1 MRCPL
6 CDVSMKE
13 IDRRGVEVDICP
25 ECKGVWLDRGE
36 LDKLL
41 AAAPQ
46 YEREYAGRRDRDR
59 RRDDDDGDDDEGG
72 GLGGLLSNLF
82 NLGD

>member
-1 MRCPL
+1 
-6 CDVSMKE
+6 MKE
-13 IDRRGVEVDICP
+13 VDRRGVEVDICP

-41 AAAPQ
+41 EAAPQ
-46 YEREYAGRRDRDR
+46 YEREYAGQRDRR
-59 RRDDDDGDDDEGG
+59 RRDDDNSDGDDEGG
-72 GLGGLLSNLF
+72 GLGNLLSNLF